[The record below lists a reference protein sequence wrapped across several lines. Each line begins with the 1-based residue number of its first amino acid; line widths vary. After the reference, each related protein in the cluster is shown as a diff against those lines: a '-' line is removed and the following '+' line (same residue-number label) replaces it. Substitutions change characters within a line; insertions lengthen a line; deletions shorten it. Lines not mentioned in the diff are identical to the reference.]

1 MLRLFARG
9 GAMALPTFWKDHIE
23 AWQASGLTQAA
34 YCRQQR
40 LNAGTF
46 SGRLREYRASP
57 AAVEAP
63 GLIPIRLE
71 PEVASSSALSA
82 PLILRLASG
91 HCLELSASVDPR
103 WLAELLR
110 CLG

>member
-1 MLRLFARG
+1 
-9 GAMALPTFWKDHIE
+9 MAISSHWKQHIE
-23 AWQASGLTQAA
+23 AWQASGITQAA
-34 YCRQQR
+34 YCRQHG

-46 SGRLREYRASP
+46 SGRLREYRA
-57 AAVEAP
+57 AAVAVAAP
-63 GLIPIRLE
+63 SLIPIRLE
-71 PEVASSSALSA
+71 PEAASPSASSA

-91 HCLELSASVDPR
+91 HCLELPAAAEPR

>member
-1 MLRLFARG
+1 M
-9 GAMALPTFWKDHIE
+9 AMANHWKQHIE

-34 YCRQQR
+34 YCRQHG

-46 SGRLREYRASP
+46 SARLGEYRAGP
-57 AAVEAP
+57 AAEAP
-63 GLIPIRLE
+63 GLIPVRLE
-71 PEVASSSALSA
+71 PDVAARSEAE
-82 PLILRLASG
+82 PLVLRLASG
-91 HCLELSASVDPR
+91 HCLELPAAAEPR